1 MTETADKRKGR
12 APNGAST
19 IYKGREGSWH
29 GRVTMGVRDDGRP
42 DRRHVEAKTRAAATR
57 KVRELERQRAAGTA
71 GKPGRAWT
79 VGQWLTHW
87 VETIAAPIVRD
98 NTLAGYRVA
107 VRVHLV
113 PAVGAHRLDRLEPEH
128 LERLRGPPPWR
139 GGRGLLDDD
148 EEDRSFRGGL
158 GDDRSC
164 RHRGRPGVRLAVQ
177 LRLEL
182 RRSTGSWRSAIELP
196 GVVPGRG
203 AEDAR
208 FELARGCPQHAF
220 QACALGH

>member
-42 DRRHVEAKTRAAATR
+42 DRRHVEAMTRAAATR

-98 NTLAGYRVA
+98 NTLAGYRSRFA
-107 VRVHLV
+107 STWS
-113 PAVGAHRLDRLEPEH
+113 
-128 LERLRGPPPWR
+128 PPWA
-139 GGRGLLDDD
+139 
-148 EEDRSFRGGL
+148 
-158 GDDRSC
+158 
-164 RHRGRPGVRLAVQ
+164 P
-177 LRLEL
+177 
-182 RRSTGSWRSAIELP
+182 TGSTDWSP
-196 GVVPGRG
+196 STWNGCMRG
-203 AEDAR
+203 
-208 FELARGCPQHAF
+208 
-220 QACALGH
+220 